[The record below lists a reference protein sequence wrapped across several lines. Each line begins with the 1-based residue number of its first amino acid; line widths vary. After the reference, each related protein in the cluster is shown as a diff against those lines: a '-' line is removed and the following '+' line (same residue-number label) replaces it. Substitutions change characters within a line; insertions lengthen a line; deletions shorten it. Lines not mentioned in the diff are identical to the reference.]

1 MLSLSPRFD
10 LYKFEFPRDW
20 IPEEI
25 QEKYQNILNRTPGVL
40 MDPVSYLNESIQQ
53 ITIPSM
59 NELNI
64 IQVQHSFNKKVIQD
78 KGAAGLGKLHIE
90 PRHENFYKSTSNPL
104 ENIDREFT
112 VTLRQNQGLLNYFM
126 LWEVLMYHAGK
137 AELYSKGEDIFYI
150 DFLSETGSINFT
162 MNLYQPM
169 AIGIDGLDFSYS
181 KTDRPV
187 ETFDVKFNF
196 NNIDIDFSR
205 VNMA

>member
-10 LYKFEFPRDW
+10 LYKFEFPRNW

-25 QEKYQNILNRTPGVL
+25 QEKYQIILNKTPGVI
-40 MDPVSYLNESIQQ
+40 MDPVSYLNESIQG
-53 ITIPSM
+53 ITIPAM
-59 NELNI
+59 TELNI
-64 IQVQHSFNKKVIQD
+64 MQIQHSFNKETKKD
-78 KGAAGLGKLHIE
+78 MGAAGMGKLRIE
-90 PRHENFYKSTSNPL
+90 PKHENFYKNTSNPL
-104 ENIDREFT
+104 DNIDKEFS

-126 LWEVLMYHAGK
+126 LWEILMYHAGK
-137 AELYSKGEDIFYI
+137 SENYYNGEDIFMI

-162 MNLYQPM
+162 MNLYQPL
-169 AIGIDGLDFSYS
+169 AVGIDGLDFSYA
-181 KTDRPV
+181 KTDRPA